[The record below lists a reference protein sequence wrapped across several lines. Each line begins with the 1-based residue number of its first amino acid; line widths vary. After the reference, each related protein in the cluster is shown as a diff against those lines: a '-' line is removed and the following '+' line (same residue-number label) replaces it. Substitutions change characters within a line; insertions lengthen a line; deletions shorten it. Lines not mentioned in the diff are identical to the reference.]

1 MITIRP
7 ETAEDYA
14 AIREV
19 TLLAF
24 GQEVEARLV
33 EGLRRLPDF
42 IPELSLV
49 AVRGEQVVGHILFSP
64 MVIETDKGAIPALSL
79 APVSVRPECQNQ
91 GIGSE
96 LVREG
101 LERCRS
107 LEHEVVVVVGHPPYY
122 PRFGFSSARAK
133 GLEAPFEVPD
143 EAFLV
148 LELAPGALDGVA
160 GVIRYP
166 PPFNEGIGRQA
177 TRPSGPGPSLP

>member
-1 MITIRP
+1 MITVRP

-33 EGLRRLPDF
+33 EDLRDSPDF

-49 AVRGEQVVGHILFSP
+49 AVQDEQVVGHILFSP
-64 MVIETDKGAIPALSL
+64 MIIETEKGAVPALSL

-91 GIGSE
+91 GIGSQ

-101 LERCRS
+101 LKRCRS
-107 LEHEVVVVVGHPPYY
+107 LGHEVVVVVGHPDYY

-133 GLEAPFEVPD
+133 GLEASFEVPD

-148 LELAPGALDGVA
+148 LELAPGALDGIA
-160 GVIRYP
+160 GVIKYP
-166 PPFNEGIGRQA
+166 PPFNI
-177 TRPSGPGPSLP
+177 

>member
-24 GQEVEARLV
+24 GQEVEAQLV
-33 EGLRRLPDF
+33 EDLRRLSDF
-42 IPELSLV
+42 IPDLSLV

-64 MVIETDKGAIPALSL
+64 MAIETEKGAVPALSL

-91 GIGSE
+91 GVGSQ

-101 LERCRS
+101 LKRCRS
-107 LEHEVVVVVGHPPYY
+107 LGHEVVVVVGHPDYY

-133 GLEAPFEVPD
+133 GLEASFEVPD

-148 LELAPGALDGVA
+148 LELAPGALDGIA
-160 GVIRYP
+160 GVIKYP
-166 PPFNEGIGRQA
+166 PPYGIE
-177 TRPSGPGPSLP
+177 

>member
-1 MITIRP
+1 MITVRP

-33 EGLRRLPDF
+33 EDLRDSPDF

-49 AVRGEQVVGHILFSP
+49 AVQDEQVVGHILFSP
-64 MVIETDKGAIPALSL
+64 MIIETEKGAVPALSL

-91 GIGSE
+91 GIGSQ

-101 LERCRS
+101 LKRCRS
-107 LEHEVVVVVGHPPYY
+107 LGHEVVVVVGHPDYY

-133 GLEAPFEVPD
+133 GLEASFEVPD

-148 LELAPGALDGVA
+148 LELAPGALDGIA
-160 GVIRYP
+160 GVIKYP
-166 PPFNEGIGRQA
+166 PPYGIE
-177 TRPSGPGPSLP
+177 

>member
-14 AIREV
+14 AIREL

-24 GQEVEARLV
+24 GQEDEARLV
-33 EGLRRLPDF
+33 QDLRRLPDF
-42 IPELSLV
+42 IPGLSLV

-64 MVIETDKGAIPALSL
+64 IVIETKKGAVPALSL
-79 APVSVRPECQNQ
+79 APMSVRPECQNQ
-91 GIGSE
+91 GVGSQ
-96 LVREG
+96 LVRQG
-101 LERCRS
+101 LKRCRS
-107 LEHEVVVVVGHPPYY
+107 LGHEVVVVVGHPAYY

-148 LELAPGALDGVA
+148 LELAPGALDGIA
-160 GVIRYP
+160 GVVKYP
-166 PPFNEGIGRQA
+166 PPFGVE
-177 TRPSGPGPSLP
+177 